1 MMKLSSHSKV
11 RLKERT
17 DGLTYK
23 QRKAL
28 FRLALHNGKSPGSIK
43 DDEKLKQFLMSK
55 QRYNSKVKLYIG
67 MADYKAA
74 LEKDKQ
80 NVWYGTDEIKRQLN
94 LNKQYE
100 NILGEIHFRY
110 KLVNDFDELRNLYVN

>member
-55 QRYNSKVKLYIG
+55 QRYNSKVKLYNGYVFIYSKNNHKLYT
-67 MADYKAA
+67 M
-74 LEKDKQ
+74 
-80 NVWYGTDEIKRQLN
+80 
-94 LNKQYE
+94 YE
-100 NILGEIHFRY
+100 LPEEYR
-110 KLVNDFDELRNLYVN
+110 R